1 MQHQYLVTS
10 SVPEI
15 QELKREI
22 PVLRHLEGS
31 FYLRQERDGLLV
43 GPYESVETCKACEEW
58 VKYKS
63 QKVSQKGFFI
73 PPKRI
78 QFLENIIF
86 SKKSV

>member
-58 VKYKS
+58 VKTG
-63 QKVSQKGFFI
+63 VLREG
-73 PPKRI
+73 RD
-78 QFLENIIF
+78 
-86 SKKSV
+86 